1 MKIGQNKDLVF
12 YKKHCHSGSVPAF
25 VPNGRAIY
33 IQNMLTRK
41 YNKGVTYRYLSEQR
55 NKIKCLNPNIPML

>member
-1 MKIGQNKDLVF
+1 MKMGQNKDLVF
-12 YKKHCHSGSVPAF
+12 YRKHCHSGSVPAF

-55 NKIKCLNPNIPML
+55 N